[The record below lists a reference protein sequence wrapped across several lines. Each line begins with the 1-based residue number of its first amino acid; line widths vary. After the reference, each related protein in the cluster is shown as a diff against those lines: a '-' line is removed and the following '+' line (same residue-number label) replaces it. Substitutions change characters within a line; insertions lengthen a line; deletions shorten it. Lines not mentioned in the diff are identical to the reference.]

1 MSTTNRVLGIVSG
14 FDTETLV
21 SDLMNVEN
29 LKLENLEKEKQYVA
43 WEQEAYQDIVSMLS
57 DFKSNY
63 FDNLNLDTNLTS
75 KTAFNE
81 FDISIKQNG
90 EVSSAVEIF
99 TNDIN
104 VSDTHVIDSITQLA
118 SKDTWTGNLSG
129 IRGISSESF
138 DFAYFQSRIDT
149 SDLSFSLSIEDVEK
163 TITVSNADIAAMS
176 DIDDLVSTLN
186 TAIADAFGS
195 DYSSVVTNL
204 NNELYF
210 NMAGNDITVLQGDS
224 STSLGAMRITSGSS
238 TEDYKAQSLN
248 TIFGVVD
255 ADVENIV
262 INDVSITLDSS
273 GTLDDMISAINSSEA
288 GVKISYNTLEDKFV
302 LKSNK
307 EGSMNNIVIE
317 DGSATEDFFAKLF
330 NVNDVVDADGAAVDV
345 TRDVGENAIVSL
357 DGTSMVQS
365 SNTFSYEGL
374 VYTLKETSATA
385 IDIDLD
391 VDSDAIM
398 EKIKGFV
405 EDYNEILETI
415 NSKLSEKRYY
425 DYEPLTAEEKE
436 AMTEDDIAIWESRAK
451 SGILKGSSE
460 LSSMLTSFRNA
471 VIDKVSDSSLTF
483 NDIGISSSSYLDKGK
498 LTINESTLKD
508 AIENNYTQVVKL
520 FTKESDY
527 DYGEKGFSGKRYSD
541 NGVASRFEDIL
552 KDYIRTTRDDG
563 GYKGTLIEK
572 VGIENDSSYFDNFFY
587 DKVND
592 YNDEIDAMM
601 EYLADK
607 EDYYYTMFANMES
620 ALSEMESSYS
630 SLLSSM
636 GN

>member
-21 SDLMNVEN
+21 SDLMDVEN

-43 WEQEAYQDIVSMLS
+43 WEQEEYQDIVSMLS

-81 FDISIKQNG
+81 FDISIKQSG

-129 IRGISSESF
+129 IRGVSSDNF
-138 DFAYFQSRIDT
+138 DFTYFQSRIDT
-149 SDLSFSLSIEDVEK
+149 GDLSFSLSIEDVEK
-163 TITVSNADIAAMS
+163 TITVSQDDIAIMS
-176 DIDDLVSTLN
+176 DIDDLVSALG
-186 TAIADAFGS
+186 TAISDAFGS
-195 DYSSVVTNL
+195 DYSGIVSNL
-204 NNELYF
+204 NGELYF

-224 STSLGAMRITSGSS
+224 STSLGAMRISSGDS
-238 TEDYKAQSLN
+238 TEDYKGQSLN
-248 TIFGVVD
+248 TVFGFTD
-255 ADVENIV
+255 ADVANIV
-262 INDVSITLDSS
+262 INDVSITLDSE
-273 GTLDDMISAINSSEA
+273 GTVDDMISAINSSEA
-288 GVKISYNTLEDKFV
+288 GVKLSYNTLEDKFV
-302 LKSNK
+302 LKSNSD
-307 EGSMNNIVIE
+307 GSMNNIDIE
-317 DGSATEDFFAKLF
+317 DGSVTEDFFATLF
-330 NVNDVVDADGAAVDV
+330 NASDVIDASGAAVDV
-345 TRDVGENAIVSL
+345 TRDAGKNAIVSL

-374 VYTLKETSATA
+374 VYTLKETTATA
-385 IDIDLD
+385 IDIGID
-391 VDSDAIM
+391 VDSEAIM
-398 EKIKGFV
+398 DKINSFV

-415 NSKLSEKRYY
+415 NAKLTEKRYY
-425 DYEPLTAEEKE
+425 DYEPLTADEKE
-436 AMTEDDIAIWESRAK
+436 AMTDDDIAVWESRAK
-451 SGILKGSSE
+451 SGILRGSSE

-471 VIDKVSDSSLTF
+471 VIDKVSDTSLTF

-498 LTINESTLKD
+498 LTVDENKLKD
-508 AIENNYTQVVKL
+508 ALEGNFSQVIKL
-520 FTKESDY
+520 FTKESEY
-527 DYGEKGFSGKRYSD
+527 DYGETGFSGKRYSD
-541 NGVASRFEDIL
+541 NGIASRFEDIL
-552 KDYIRTTRDDG
+552 KDNIRTTRDNG

-572 VGIENDSSYFDNFFY
+572 VGIKNDSSYFDNYFY

-592 YNDEIDAMM
+592 YSDEIDAMM